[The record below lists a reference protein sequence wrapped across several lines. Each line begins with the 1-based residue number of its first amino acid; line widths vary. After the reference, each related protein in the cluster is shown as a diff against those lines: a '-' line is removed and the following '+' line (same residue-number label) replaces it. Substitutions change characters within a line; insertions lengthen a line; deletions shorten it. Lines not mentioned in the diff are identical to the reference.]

1 MKKIAVIGSTGS
13 IGRQALS
20 VAARYPER
28 FCVVAMAANSNQSLF
43 AEQVASVRPAFAALR
58 AAGDLISVPADVRFA
73 RGETAFEEACA
84 FPDADIVLVAVSGF
98 AGLKA
103 TLLAIG
109 AGKDVAL
116 ANKESLVVGGEL
128 VLRRAQQLFKRS
140 HRKTGQPFSLQLHE
154 RLIHVCL
161 YRCLYSKWYAM
172 GG

>member
-28 FCVVAMAANSNQSLF
+28 FCVVAMAANSNQRLF
-43 AEQVASVRPAFAALR
+43 AEQVASGRPAFAALP

-98 AGLKA
+98 AGLPGS
-103 TLLAIG
+103 TG
-109 AGKDVAL
+109 
-116 ANKESLVVGGEL
+116 
-128 VLRRAQQLFKRS
+128 
-140 HRKTGQPFSLQLHE
+140 RK
-154 RLIHVCL
+154 I
-161 YRCLYSKWYAM
+161 
-172 GG
+172 